1 VIEDYNS
8 ECWTAASGR
17 SHSVKPRP
25 SPSLSSLRIM
35 HYHQRVLQPPRTSTF
50 FTTPEPHN
58 TQPPTPLVEF
68 HSYSRDMT
76 PQVIRNQRTATYLHT
91 ACCRSGS
98 PAYRTHTSL
107 LAKHAEKIRC
117 RILGRRD
124 AARSCG
130 RAALPIYM
138 SIALNSANV
147 IWDLS
152 TNPRTFCLTARAVHR
167 ACFRMSRHTQNTA
180 GRHRYKEAFLSDVAD

>member
-1 VIEDYNS
+1 
-8 ECWTAASGR
+8 
-17 SHSVKPRP
+17 
-25 SPSLSSLRIM
+25 LRITIASVG
-35 HYHQRVLQPPRTSTF
+35 RQPLAGRTVSSQGLLRHFLLSESCTIINEFFNLHEPPHF

-107 LAKHAEKIRC
+107 LAKHAEKIR
-117 RILGRRD
+117 ILGRRD
-124 AARSCG
+124 AARSWG

-152 TNPRTFCLTARAVHR
+152 TNPRTFCLTARAVQR